1 MRRPLVKAIFLLI
14 VTGACLGGPAWAQSR
29 EKAWEL
35 NPWVGFTA
43 FDKKTGLDDHMSFG
57 FRFGYYWT
65 KHQMVEFGFSSVST
79 RDSASGDLK
88 ADLLTGNVNYVYN
101 FFLQRRDR
109 VVAFVTAGA
118 GVVSVSTFGLTA
130 NPDLI
135 GDENDLLKNYGAG
148 IRFFGGRRAGF
159 RVEARQYS
167 FSPSG
172 GGNSQDFIEYSA
184 GMTIVLGGA

>member
-1 MRRPLVKAIFLLI
+1 MRRPLVKAILLLS
-14 VTGACLGGPAWAQSR
+14 VLAAGLGGPAWAQSR

-35 NPWVGFTA
+35 NPWVGFTT
-43 FDKKTGLDDHMSFG
+43 FDKKVGLDDKMSYG
-57 FRFGYYWT
+57 FRFGYNWS
-65 KHQMVEFGFSSVST
+65 KHHMVEFGFSSVST
-79 RDSASGDLK
+79 RDSKTGELK

-101 FFLQRRDR
+101 IFLHRRDR

-118 GVVSVSTFGLTA
+118 GIVSVSTFGLTA

-135 GDENDLLKNYGAG
+135 GDENRFLTNYGAG

-159 RVEARQYS
+159 RLEARQYS
-167 FSPSG
+167 YSPAG
-172 GGNSQDFIEYSA
+172 GGDAQDFTEFSA